1 MNKLYYTLDSMR
13 DLDSDTQ
20 SVIKILE
27 TFENHLENENRQD
40 AKHHV
45 QMFRMI
51 SENLNIRIKKI
62 AHDLDEYLLENK
74 IE

>member
-20 SVIKILE
+20 SMIKVLE

-40 AKHHV
+40 AKHYV

-51 SENLNIRIKKI
+51 SENLNVRIRKI
-62 AHDLDEYLLENK
+62 AHELDEYLLENK

>member
-20 SVIKILE
+20 SVVKILE
-27 TFENHLENENRQD
+27 TFENHLENEDRQD
-40 AKHHV
+40 AKHYV

-51 SENLNIRIKKI
+51 SENLNIRIKK
-62 AHDLDEYLLENK
+62 AARELDEYLTENK

>member
-13 DLDSDTQ
+13 DLDSDTH
-20 SVIKILE
+20 SLIKILE

-40 AKHHV
+40 AKHYV

-51 SENLNIRIKKI
+51 SENLNSRVKKI
-62 AHDLDEYLLENK
+62 AHELDEYLLENK